1 MSVLTKLIRT
11 RSATIGK
18 NKSVGPDGISGKILK
33 LGGEAMIPYLARL
46 LDVTV
51 NNAAIP
57 RDWKK
62 AIVVPIYKG
71 CDRSLVSNYRPVSLT
86 SVVCK
91 RMEHVIASYLRK
103 IWDKNDWLF
112 DGHHGFRP
120 GYSCESQ
127 VITVYQDIA
136 HSLDN
141 GRRID
146 AIILDFSKAF
156 DLVTHDRLLTKIAA
170 SGVDS
175 SSYMDKGI
183 PSGPYT
189 ESQSGR
195 ASVVGS

>member
-1 MSVLTKLIRT
+1 M
-11 RSATIGK
+11 
-18 NKSVGPDGISGKILK
+18 IL
-33 LGGEAMIPYLARL
+33 YLARL

-57 RDWKK
+57 SDWKK

-71 CDRSLVSNYRPVSLT
+71 GDRSLVSSYGPVSLT

-91 RMEHVIASYLRK
+91 QMEHVTASYLRT
-103 IWDKNDWLF
+103 IWNKNDWLF
-112 DGHHGFRP
+112 DGQHGFRP

-127 VITVYQDIA
+127 IITVYQDIA

-146 AIILDFSKAF
+146 AIIIGLSKDF
-156 DLVTHDRLLTKIAA
+156 DLVPHDRPLTKIAT

-175 SSYMDKGI
+175 RVIIWIREFLVGRTQRVK
-183 PSGPYT
+183 
-189 ESQSGR
+189 SGR
-195 ASVVGS
+195 ASVGGS